1 MEPCF
6 VLTTITVQGEEQEVF
21 EVFADEARAQ
31 TIGFVF
37 DEGDARR
44 LFYAVKME
52 AVVKGFLSEWDDMG
66 CCHEFDAECPACQ
79 ARALL
84 NEDADGDLKGGQA

>member
-1 MEPCF
+1 MADVLGPCYA
-6 VLTTITVQGEEQEVF
+6 LTTITVQGAEQEVF
-21 EVFADEARAQ
+21 EVYADETRAQ

-37 DEGDARR
+37 DEGDASR

-52 AVVKGFLSEWDDMG
+52 AIIKDFLLDWDNMG

-79 ARALL
+79 ARALFK
-84 NEDADGDLKGGQA
+84 EDG